1 MDRPEFT
8 LRPWRETDLPSLVK
22 YANDPTVAGNLMDT
36 FPHPY
41 TEDDGKAFLQRF
53 MANDPQLVLAIEVDG
68 EAAGA
73 VGIHPQGD
81 VYRRNAELG
90 YWLTKPHRGKGIMT
104 EAVQQAVER
113 GFRILP
119 DIDRIF
125 ARPYG
130 SNAASQRVLEK
141 AGFTLEARLVG
152 TFFKNGRVEDELIYA
167 VRRS

>member
-90 YWLTKPHRGKGIMT
+90 YWLAEPYWGQGIIT
-104 EAVQQAVER
+104 RAIQQMVDY
-113 GFRILP
+113 GFQNWAIN
-119 DIDRIF
+119 RIF
-125 ARPYG
+125 ARPFGTNLG
-130 SNAASQRVLEK
+130 SQKALEK
-141 AGFTLEARLVG
+141 AGFLLEARLEQ
-152 TFFKNGRVEDELIYA
+152 TIFKNGEYLDELIYA
-167 VRRS
+167 VRRK